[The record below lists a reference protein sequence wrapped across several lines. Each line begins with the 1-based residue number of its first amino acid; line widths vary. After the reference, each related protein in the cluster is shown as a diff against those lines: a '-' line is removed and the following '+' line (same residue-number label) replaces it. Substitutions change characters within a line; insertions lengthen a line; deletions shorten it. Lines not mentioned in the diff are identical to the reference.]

1 MAAMS
6 SSFAKRIPALAALL
20 PAALAVSL
28 SAQAPSPESL
38 IEAGHWRR
46 ARAAA
51 EALLRT
57 SPNDPMAQFLTARC
71 LDAAGDL
78 DGALTLAEKAS
89 KRDPGNAGYHALL
102 AYIHGRRAQGAG
114 VLKQATLARR
124 IRKEA
129 QAALALDPRSIE
141 AHLILIE
148 FYRQA
153 PGIVGGDKERS
164 AKLVEA
170 LVAIAPA
177 RGFIVKAGFLRRE
190 PGAAVKVED
199 LYKKAV
205 AAEPGSYQALTTLAG
220 FYASGREKRY
230 AEGEALARRAVDLAP
245 DRAAAY
251 GILAQ
256 AFAAQAK
263 YAELEAVLKEAET
276 IVPDDLSPTLQA
288 GRVLLQAGSVL
299 PRAEALFRKYLTREP
314 ELGAPSHAQA
324 WWRLGQVLEKQGR
337 KDEAEAATRKALAL
351 DPRLARAGR
360 DIRRD

>member
-51 EALLRT
+51 EALL
-57 SPNDPMAQFLTARC
+57 LTARC

-190 PGAAVKVED
+190 PGA
-199 LYKKAV
+199 
-205 AAEPGSYQALTTLAG
+205 T
-220 FYASGREKRY
+220 
-230 AEGEALARRAVDLAP
+230 
-245 DRAAAY
+245 
-251 GILAQ
+251 
-256 AFAAQAK
+256 AF
-263 YAELEAVLKEAET
+263 L
-276 IVPDDLSPTLQA
+276 
-288 GRVLLQAGSVL
+288 
-299 PRAEALFRKYLTREP
+299 
-314 ELGAPSHAQA
+314 
-324 WWRLGQVLEKQGR
+324 
-337 KDEAEAATRKALAL
+337 
-351 DPRLARAGR
+351 
-360 DIRRD
+360 